1 MKTAVA
7 APCHY
12 PAAGCTFVL
21 DGVVQVQRLQLLE
34 QGLISSILGQ
44 LLTLGLWGTVH
55 WSWEQ
60 TADKKLMTFSYQFN
74 RKCNSKFDIAGR
86 AYIRG
91 KGY

>member
-1 MKTAVA
+1 MKTAAV

-21 DGVVQVQRLQLLE
+21 DGVVQVRRLQLLE

-55 WSWEQ
+55 WQPGVDHRQRVNDLFPPVQQE
-60 TADKKLMTFSYQFN
+60 M
-74 RKCNSKFDIAGR
+74 
-86 AYIRG
+86 
-91 KGY
+91 